1 MNECRSAI
9 YFWPHAQA
17 PAACVVT
24 RHGRLGWALQ
34 DAKGPENSELPPT
47 RLEEICRAFM
57 ATGIPRES
65 AIEALEHAARG
76 PSMRRHGLRR
86 RRHRNADYDEL
97 FEEFEELEAA

>member
-1 MNECRSAI
+1 LRR
-9 YFWPHAQA
+9 
-17 PAACVVT
+17 T
-24 RHGRLGWALQ
+24 RHGRLDQALQ

-76 PSMRRHGLRR
+76 PSMRRAWAPAPVAPQCRLRR
-86 RRHRNADYDEL
+86 AL
-97 FEEFEELEAA
+97 EEFEELEAA